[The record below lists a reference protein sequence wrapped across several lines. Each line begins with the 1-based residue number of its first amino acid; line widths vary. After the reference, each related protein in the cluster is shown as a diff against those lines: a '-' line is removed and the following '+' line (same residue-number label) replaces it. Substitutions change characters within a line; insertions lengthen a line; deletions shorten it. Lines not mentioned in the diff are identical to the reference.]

1 MTQTLDISFEGK
13 GEVKGF
19 LFTQVVKGEKSY
31 IYEVKFNNSRHYE
44 VFKRKETPLLV
55 DFEKRLYSET
65 EFKEMYPKAKDFG
78 VWAWSFLNKEN
89 AIEKFNLLNNN

>member
-44 VFKRKETPLLV
+44 VFKRKG
-55 DFEKRLYSET
+55 FFYNR
-65 EFKEMYPKAKDFG
+65 
-78 VWAWSFLNKEN
+78 
-89 AIEKFNLLNNN
+89 